1 MRETVIYKYDLQL
14 NVPEKVVKPESIF
27 LNGVPLPPNL
37 FCLNEFLIP
46 FSTEL
51 SPHHIRTVLQ

>member
-27 LNGVPLPPNL
+27 LNGVPPKK
-37 FCLNEFLIP
+37 FFFFKEIEFKMK
-46 FSTEL
+46 
-51 SPHHIRTVLQ
+51 VLWPKVII